1 MPQSPLGASKPTFTA
16 PPTASVMM
24 DSSASENESTPTEKV
39 RVLDGGAAKGDKSK
53 SKHKSTDKKEAKTT
67 GSGSDSAPNPAL
79 ADLLRA
85 GPPIDE
91 AAAKKQFGSARMV
104 QTMLK
109 RFASYLPE
117 SIQKLRDAHAA
128 KDFEALHAQGHSL
141 KGSSS
146 FVAAKELCDV
156 ATKIQNMCRPEAVS
170 TESAEALTEQLTP
183 LMERLET
190 SSKRVSAYLDK
201 LQSETVSA
209 APKSKKKR
217 NKKKGQASSGTSESG
232 SDQCKAQG

>member
-1 MPQSPLGASKPTFTA
+1 MPHSPLAANKPTFTA

-24 DSSASENESTPTEKV
+24 DSSASENESTPTGKV
-39 RVLDGGAAKGDKSK
+39 RVLDGAGAKGDKSQ
-53 SKHKSTDKKEAKTT
+53 SKDKREAKAT

-170 TESAEALTEQLTP
+170 SSSAEALTEQLIP
-183 LMERLET
+183 LMEQLET

-201 LQSETVSA
+201 LQSETASA

-217 NKKKGQASSGTSESG
+217 NKKKGQASESG
-232 SDQCKAQG
+232 SDQSKAQG